1 MRLLLPALLNV
12 VHNLR
17 RTVAAVVI
25 IALGTGLLF
34 LSHAYLQGLYAILS
48 VGMRNQSGDLQVHH
62 ADYDHASRNAQP
74 LISGAALARVE
85 QIAADASEVRVTSRE
100 LLFGGLMEHAGR
112 STGVAVVG
120 LETDRLNRGAASRR
134 QVVTGSDLQ
143 YGDTAA
149 AILGEGVAQQLAVA
163 PDQQATLFVH
173 TTAGAEREVA
183 LAISGIVRTGSS
195 FADAYSIY
203 VPLPFA
209 RQILDTDGAHRLL
222 LFLHHERDL
231 DAAQERLHRRIS
243 EIGLPLSVSNWRE
256 VQEFYDQLKSFYD
269 LLFRFAIVVVTLL
282 SMVAIFA
289 MVSVSFLERLRELG
303 SLRAIGTTRGQLLL
317 LLLAESLTTYLLGAA
332 AALGLGLA
340 AGAAINA
347 LGITFVPIGSNLA
360 VPFYIDPEL
369 RYFLVPA
376 IITLLMT
383 GAATLVP
390 TLRTARLSIAS
401 VLRHL
406 GI

>member
-401 VLRHL
+401 VLRHD
-406 GI
+406 

>member
-62 ADYDHASRNAQP
+62 ADYDHASPNAQP
-74 LISGAALARVE
+74 LIPGSALARVE

-100 LLFGGLMEHAGR
+100 LLFGGLLEHAGR

-134 QVVTGSDLQ
+134 QVITGSDLQ

-163 PDQQATLFVH
+163 PDQQAKLFVH
-173 TTAGAEREVA
+173 TTAGAEREIA
-183 LAISGIVRTGSS
+183 LAIRGIVRTGSS

-203 VPLPFA
+203 MPLRFA

-231 DAAQERLHRRIS
+231 DAAQERLYRRIS
-243 EIGLPLSVSNWRE
+243 ETGLPLSVSNWRE

-289 MVSVSFLERLRELG
+289 MISVSFLERLRELG

-317 LLLAESLTTYLLGAA
+317 LLLVESLTTYLLGAA

-360 VPFYIDPEL
+360 VPFYIDLDL

-383 GAATLVP
+383 CAATLVP

-401 VLRHL
+401 VLRHD
-406 GI
+406 